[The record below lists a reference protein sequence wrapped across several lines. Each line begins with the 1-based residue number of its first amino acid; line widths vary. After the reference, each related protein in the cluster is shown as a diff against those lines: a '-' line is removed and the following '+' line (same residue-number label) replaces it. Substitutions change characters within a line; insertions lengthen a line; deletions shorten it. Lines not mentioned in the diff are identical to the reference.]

1 MKKYRILIFVAVLSL
16 SSCSK
21 YQKLLKSNDF
31 GLKYEKAVEFYEK
44 GDYYRALQLFDQV
57 IPLYRGKDKA
67 EELFYYYAQSY
78 YKQGDYVMA
87 SYYLKRYAKDYPG
100 TDRAEE
106 AWFLSAY
113 CKYLESPKPSLDQTP
128 TKEAISEL
136 QSFANRFPN
145 SDRIEKVNQ
154 LIDELNAKLAKKMY
168 NKAMLYFKMED
179 YRAARVTFKNLV
191 KKFPDSEYREEALF
205 RVVQS
210 NFLYAENSIA
220 GKQPERF
227 QETIE
232 AYDTFMTFFPD
243 SDYKKQVDK
252 YYKEA
257 SAFLGAAIE

>member
-106 AWFLSAY
+106 AWFV
-113 CKYLESPKPSLDQTP
+113 P
-128 TKEAISEL
+128 
-136 QSFANRFPN
+136 
-145 SDRIEKVNQ
+145 
-154 LIDELNAKLAKKMY
+154 
-168 NKAMLYFKMED
+168 
-179 YRAARVTFKNLV
+179 
-191 KKFPDSEYREEALF
+191 
-205 RVVQS
+205 
-210 NFLYAENSIA
+210 
-220 GKQPERF
+220 G
-227 QETIE
+227 
-232 AYDTFMTFFPD
+232 
-243 SDYKKQVDK
+243 
-252 YYKEA
+252 
-257 SAFLGAAIE
+257 